1 MPLKES
7 TISKT
12 LRSLKSRGFHAL
24 FTPGRVKA
32 RNRILKLIPL
42 HSTIGVGDSTSLY
55 QIEVIPELEARGNHI
70 VHPFR
75 SNIHPPND
83 LYRMETTLRKSLGQ
97 DFFITGAN
105 VVTEDGRIISVDG
118 VGNRIAGMVFGAKKV
133 ILVLG
138 QNKIVKDLASAFRRI
153 EKVIS
158 PGHAKHRGFET
169 PCVQKGECV
178 DCRVKERICNVI
190 AILEGKPM
198 MTDIT
203 VILVG
208 EDLGL
213 GWDPNWPHER
223 IEKIWSNYVAKC
235 WRPDLEKIMNRR
247 GRGGET

>member
-1 MPLKES
+1 
-7 TISKT
+7 
-12 LRSLKSRGFHAL
+12 
-24 FTPGRVKA
+24 
-32 RNRILKLIPL
+32 
-42 HSTIGVGDSTSLY
+42 
-55 QIEVIPELEARGNHI
+55 
-70 VHPFR
+70 
-75 SNIHPPND
+75 
-83 LYRMETTLRKSLGQ
+83 METTLRKSLDQ

-118 VGNRIAGMVFGAKKV
+118 VGNRIAGMIFGAKKV

-138 QNKIVKDLASAFRRI
+138 QNKIVKDLVSAFGRI

-190 AILEGKPM
+190 AILEGRPM

-208 EDLGL
+208 ETRR
-213 GWDPNWPHER
+213 WIR
-223 IEKIWSNYVAKC
+223 IGHMGASGRSGIMLQMLVS
-235 WRPDLEKIMNRR
+235 DLEKAEPQE
-247 GRGGET
+247 ETGWNMKAIRAV